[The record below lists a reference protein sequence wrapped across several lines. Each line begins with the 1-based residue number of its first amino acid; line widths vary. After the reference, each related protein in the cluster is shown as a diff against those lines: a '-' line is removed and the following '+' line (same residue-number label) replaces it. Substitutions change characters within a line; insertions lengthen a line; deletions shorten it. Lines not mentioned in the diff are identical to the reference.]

1 MDAVRYCFTTNRRWV
16 PISRLDFWFE
26 AGSCK
31 SSISSHQQYYN
42 YKSSPTLLKLKCKW
56 ESECPWSFRT
66 SKRKGDELW
75 KIKKYKGPHTCVN
88 TLMNMDHRLDVA
100 YISSLVSPVVRAEL
114 FISISTI
121 QNHGHILMRLNDGP
135 LSTPTN
141 FSLFS
146 GHSDPPLM
154 AFRAVVPLSAS
165 TTLTCV
171 VSIRG
176 PCW

>member
-1 MDAVRYCFTTNRRWV
+1 MDAVRYYFTTNRRWV

-56 ESECPWSFRT
+56 ESECPWSFKT

-121 QNHGHILMRLNDGP
+121 Q
-135 LSTPTN
+135 
-141 FSLFS
+141 
-146 GHSDPPLM
+146 
-154 AFRAVVPLSAS
+154 AVVQQIMGTYLCAS
-165 TTLTCV
+165 TTDLCLHQPISACFLV
-171 VSIRG
+171 IRTLH
-176 PCW
+176 